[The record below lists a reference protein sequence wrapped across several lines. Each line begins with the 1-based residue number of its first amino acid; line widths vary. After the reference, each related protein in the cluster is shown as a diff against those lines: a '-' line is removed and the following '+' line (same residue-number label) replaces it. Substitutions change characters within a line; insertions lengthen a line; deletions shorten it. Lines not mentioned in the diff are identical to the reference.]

1 MYAWEEITIF
11 FPSLSLSFSL
21 SFTHTHSFLALAS
34 SHFSSTLSLWGTH
47 ALTHTLSWALGSW
60 LADLAALFLFF
71 HSHTNTD
78 DTIVI
83 LRSFF
88 VKTEMSLA
96 LNVMAA
102 RDYNNHSMLPNT
114 KQTSFWI
121 SRCHESKHS
130 FAKTLFLDR
139 RTLQKNKNAES
150 SYARIFFRHL
160 RLIRG
165 ISWIIWAS
173 SIWNYIK
180 KWTGRKDVT
189 QIHIY

>member
-1 MYAWEEITIF
+1 MILLIFCKSLFFERASSDAEVQKSKRRMYAWEEITIF

-21 SFTHTHSFLALAS
+21 SLFHTHALFSCPCFVSLLLYSLTLRHARTHTH
-34 SHFSSTLSLWGTH
+34 TH
-47 ALTHTLSWALGSW
+47 RHTLSWALGSW

-83 LRSFF
+83 SRSFF

-139 RTLQKNKNAES
+139 RTLQKIKKAES
-150 SYARIFFRHL
+150 SYARIFL
-160 RLIRG
+160 D
-165 ISWIIWAS
+165 
-173 SIWNYIK
+173 
-180 KWTGRKDVT
+180 TCV
-189 QIHIY
+189 